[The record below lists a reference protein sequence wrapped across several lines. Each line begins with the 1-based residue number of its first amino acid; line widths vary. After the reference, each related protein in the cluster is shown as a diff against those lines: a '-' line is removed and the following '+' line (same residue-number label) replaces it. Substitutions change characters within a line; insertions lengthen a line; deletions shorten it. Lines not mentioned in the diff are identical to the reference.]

1 MSSAASAPAEA
12 KNRNETVIVFAL
24 SLAAMVVSMMQ
35 TLPVPILGLIRN
47 DLGTSTANVSWV
59 TTATL
64 LSAAVFTPCSAAS
77 ATSTARSPPW
87 WPSSASWSRVPSWRR
102 WRPRC
107 RC

>member
-1 MSSAASAPAEA
+1 MSSAASAPADVG
-12 KNRNETVIVFAL
+12 KRNETVIVFAL

-64 LSAAVFTPCSAAS
+64 LPPPSSPRCSGAS
-77 ATSTARSPPW
+77 VTSTARSPPW
-87 WPSSASWSRVPSWRR
+87 WPSSASWSRDPSWPPS
-102 WRPRC
+102 RPRC
-107 RC
+107 PF